1 VSATTSLFKT
11 VTIGIRQMDD
21 FRAPP
26 LLGVGANV
34 VQKKLLSRIGNR
46 TLNKIITQEKHL
58 FGTDYAQR

>member
-46 TLNKIITQEKHL
+46 TLNKIIT
-58 FGTDYAQR
+58 